1 MYRKKADSFLL
12 MAMLMV
18 VAMAISGCLD
28 SGKADVSN
36 ESDVKELTIGEMW
49 DIESIDPA
57 EDMKVICEKALVV
70 ETLVTT
76 NEDFSLAPGLAT
88 SWQQLDNNTWE
99 FKLRKDVKFHD
110 GTNMTAEDVKFSLD
124 RAISRNV
131 NVASMLNI
139 KSIEVKDNYTLLIK
153 TADLNTMLPA
163 VLHYPCTA
171 IINRNSVDENGDLI
185 KLISTGPYMF
195 ESFDEQTNV
204 LTVVKNKNWWGG
216 KVGLDRMVIKGM
228 PDPNTRAIAIES
240 GDIDFTVDVPYSETD
255 RIDALE
261 GINVEKHVEPRVYKI
276 DVNLA
281 KDKLNDTRVRQAI
294 SYAIDRDSIVKNV
307 LYNVGEPAAGPFLP
321 NMVWTNK
328 DLEPYK
334 QDYKK
339 ADSLLTEAGW
349 IDTDGDGIR
358 DKDGQKLELTLMTFS
373 TRPGLPPMAE
383 AIAAQLSKIGIKVT
397 PEVLEYGDILER
409 QKEGNWD
416 LSLAPFAIAMVPDPE
431 FILTNWYSTNGTDN
445 KPGYSN
451 PEVDKLIEETKGITN
466 QEERYAK
473 FNEVEKIVYEE
484 QPMILVAYYGCD
496 IVKKDTVKGYI
507 FDPTAHDYRINAGM
521 YIEK

>member
-294 SYAIDRDSIVKNV
+294 SYAIDRDSIVK
-307 LYNVGEPAAGPFLP
+307 
-321 NMVWTNK
+321 K
-328 DLEPYK
+328 C
-334 QDYKK
+334 
-339 ADSLLTEAGW
+339 
-349 IDTDGDGIR
+349 
-358 DKDGQKLELTLMTFS
+358 TL
-373 TRPGLPPMAE
+373 
-383 AIAAQLSKIGIKVT
+383 
-397 PEVLEYGDILER
+397 
-409 QKEGNWD
+409 
-416 LSLAPFAIAMVPDPE
+416 
-431 FILTNWYSTNGTDN
+431 
-445 KPGYSN
+445 
-451 PEVDKLIEETKGITN
+451 
-466 QEERYAK
+466 
-473 FNEVEKIVYEE
+473 
-484 QPMILVAYYGCD
+484 
-496 IVKKDTVKGYI
+496 
-507 FDPTAHDYRINAGM
+507 
-521 YIEK
+521 